1 MQAVKPG
8 GTREQTAVAA
18 WLDRADLVR
27 TRFASVAEPVP
38 SLLPCFDMWTGSVAS
53 FGECELHARALDRSH
68 ALAVFEERRPQ
79 LAALVEAR
87 NEAGIEG
94 LVRLRERFPDFGR
107 ELAALEL
114 DRDRVAEVI
123 DQFEQDFREN
133 LADWEMKGSDAKK
146 LMDQFAQVAAVVRSE
161 GLPALSEHLDTTF
174 AELIDGRREPDRGT
188 HDNMPWWKLML
199 LAGMIGWYLVG
210 LVVGA
215 LYRGSQAGLL
225 ALFTAYGVIQVTHWI
240 AFVLFC

>member
-1 MQAVKPG
+1 MQVVKPG

-27 TRFASVAEPVP
+27 GHLASVADAVP
-38 SLLPCFDMWTGSVAS
+38 SLVPCFDIWTASAAS
-53 FGECELHARALDRSH
+53 FGECELHARALDRSR
-68 ALAVFEERRPQ
+68 ALVVFEERRAQ
-79 LAALVEAR
+79 LAALVEDR

-94 LVRLRERFPDFGR
+94 LVALRERLPDFGR

-123 DQFEQDFREN
+123 DRFERDFREN

-146 LMDQFAQVAAVVRSE
+146 LMDQFAQVAEVVRSE
-161 GLPALSEHLDTTF
+161 GFPALSEHLDKTF

-188 HDNMPWWKLML
+188 HDNMPWWKWMFLVGAFGWM
-199 LAGMIGWYLVG
+199 LAGSIVWGVWHG
-210 LVVGA
+210 DKTVVSA
-215 LYRGSQAGLL
+215 V
-225 ALFTAYGVIQVTHWI
+225 FGVIVLAHWFL
-240 AFVLFC
+240 FVLFC